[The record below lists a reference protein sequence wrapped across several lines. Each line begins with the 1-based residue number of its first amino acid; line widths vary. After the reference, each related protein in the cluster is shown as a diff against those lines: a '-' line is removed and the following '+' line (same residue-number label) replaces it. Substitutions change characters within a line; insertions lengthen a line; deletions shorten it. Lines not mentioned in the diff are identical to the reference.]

1 MRAEL
6 RTERLR
12 LRQLTLADAQR
23 ISEFTSEPE
32 VARNT
37 SRIPLPNPP
46 VAVEG
51 WMMTLFARQPLGL
64 DHVRAIDAEGEGLVG
79 LIGAHGE
86 LGWGGS
92 GAIEIGYWI
101 GKPHWGRGYA
111 TEALRAFVFEATELG
126 AIEAGH
132 FADNPASG
140 RVLEK
145 AGFAYTG
152 DISPIFSLARGE
164 QVPCRRMRFDATLWA
179 LKSPEAALVF
189 A

>member
-12 LRQLTLADAQR
+12 LRELGLADAQR

-51 WMMTLFARQPLGL
+51 WMITLFARAPLGL
-64 DHVRAIDAEGEGLVG
+64 DHVRAIEADGELVG

-86 LGWGGS
+86 LGWGGG

-101 GKPHWGRGYA
+101 GKPYWGRGYA

-126 AIEAGH
+126 ALEAGH

-140 RVLEK
+140 RVLER
-145 AGFAYTG
+145 AGFVYTG
-152 DISPIFSLARGE
+152 ETSPIFSLARGE

>member
-12 LRQLTLADAQR
+12 LRELDLADAQR

-51 WMMTLFARQPLGL
+51 WMITLFARAPLGL
-64 DHVRAIDAEGEGLVG
+64 DHVRAIEADGELVG

-86 LGWGGS
+86 LGWGGA
-92 GAIEIGYWI
+92 GATEIGYWI
-101 GKPHWGRGYA
+101 GKPYWGRGYA

-126 AIEAGH
+126 ALEAGH

-145 AGFAYTG
+145 AGFVYTG
-152 DISPIFSLARGE
+152 ETSPIFSLARGE

-179 LKSPEAALVF
+179 LKSPQEALAH